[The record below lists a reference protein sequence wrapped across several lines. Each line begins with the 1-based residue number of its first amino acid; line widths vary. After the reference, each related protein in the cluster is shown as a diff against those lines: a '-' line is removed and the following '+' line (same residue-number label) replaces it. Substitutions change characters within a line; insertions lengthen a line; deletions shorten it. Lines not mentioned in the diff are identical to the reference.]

1 MSHPELTIDLS
12 KIRDN
17 ARKVLSLCRAHGIEP
32 AGVTK
37 VCRAEP
43 RVAQALV
50 DEGFTM
56 LADSRLDNLERI
68 RRIPVPKLLL
78 RIPMISEAA
87 RAVALADW
95 SLLSEPATA
104 RALSDAAVKA
114 GRTHGVI
121 AMLELGDLR
130 EGCPDEAALF
140 ALARAVVSLPG
151 LKLEGVGA
159 NFICYG
165 GVVPSHE
172 NLARLVNARDGLE
185 ARLGVRIPWV
195 SGGGSYTERLLASGN
210 VPAEVNHLRTGALI
224 HVGIGEGDRR
234 VPGYHFDAYRL
245 TAEVV
250 EANVKPSM
258 PWGEIGTDAFGQI
271 HHWVDRGPVRR
282 VILAVGRQDV
292 EPDALTP
299 EDPGAAVLGAS
310 SDHLLLDVTRCDRE
324 FRVGDRVSFAAGYAS
339 VLRACTS
346 PYVCKRFA
354 GGRRRSAENSNI

>member
-1 MSHPELTIDLS
+1 MSDPRLTIDLS

-37 VCRAEP
+37 VCCAEP

-68 RRIPVPKLLL
+68 RHIPVPKLLL

-87 RAVALADW
+87 RAVMLADC
-95 SLLSEPATA
+95 SLLSEPAAA
-104 RALSDAAVKA
+104 RALSAAAVKA
-114 GRTHGVI
+114 GKVHGVLP
-121 AMLELGDLR
+121 MLELGDLR

-140 ALARAVVSLPG
+140 ALAREIVSLPG
-151 LKLEGVGA
+151 LALQGVGA

-165 GVVPSHE
+165 GVVPSRE
-172 NLARLVNARDGLE
+172 NLTRLVRARNELE
-185 ARLGVRIPWV
+185 ARLGVPVPWI
-195 SGGGSYTERLLASGN
+195 SGGGSYAEKLLISGG

-234 VPGYHFDAYRL
+234 VPGYHGDAYRL

-258 PWGEIGTDAFGQI
+258 PWGEIGTDAFG
-271 HHWVDRGPVRR
+271 HTHEWVDRGPIRR

-299 EDPGAAVLGAS
+299 EDPGAIILGAS
-310 SDHLLLDVTRCDRE
+310 SDHLLMDVTHCGRD
-324 FRVGDRVSFAAGYAS
+324 FRVGDRMTFAAGYAS

-346 PYVCKRFA
+346 PYVHKTCV
-354 GGRRRSAENSNI
+354 GE